1 MMNEDKTNQKLAQG
15 ISYFEEIIQL
25 MPNDRTALEF
35 LAVAY
40 DQTGNTLKRNRTVIQ
55 LADALLAEKDFKSA
69 ENLIPNLQEINTR
82 QSLEAINRINAAINP
97 NAKPTSTTNAK
108 ASDKPSEAFDPTD
121 SVSRFAAIKPELEL
135 IQKLR
140 SSEVISA
147 GTAEVV
153 EKTLFD
159 LIALPNAVLISALC
173 VIEKENSSECEKS
186 LAYLADTCRTP
197 PIPLEAFT
205 IDPDCISRMPESA
218 IRLRGIIPFVRVGDT
233 MLVVTLNPTDD
244 ALRREVTAAAGCPC
258 QFYLATPSAVEKAV
272 EKLYPPGG
280 ATS

>member
-1 MMNEDKTNQKLAQG
+1 MNDDKTSQKLAQG

-69 ENLIPNLQEINTR
+69 ENLIPNLQEINTK
-82 QSLEAINRINAAINP
+82 QSLEAISRINAAIHP
-97 NAKPTSTTNAK
+97 NAAPMSLPKATAPAKPT
-108 ASDKPSEAFDPTD
+108 EAFDPTD

-140 SSEVISA
+140 AAEVISA
-147 GTAEVV
+147 ETASVV

-159 LIALPNAVLISALC
+159 LIAIPNAVLISALC
-173 VIEKENSSECEKS
+173 AIEKENSSECEKAI
-186 LAYLADTCRTP
+186 AYLADTCRTP
-197 PIPLEAFT
+197 PIPLEAFAL
-205 IDPDCISRMPESA
+205 DSDCIRRMPESA
-218 IRLRGIIPFVRVGDT
+218 IRLRGVIPFTRVGDT
-233 MLVVTLNPTDD
+233 MLVVTLNPTDE
-244 ALRREVTAAAGCPC
+244 ALRREVTTAAGCPC
-258 QFYLATPSAVEKAV
+258 QFYLATPSGVEKAI
-272 EKLYPPGG
+272 EKLYPQGG
-280 ATS
+280 AA